1 LEVLDLPKTQT
12 AVNSTVK
19 KEELL
24 EKKLVWKDLYLFWN
38 GAIEGRIQGLS
49 GGPAKPWLDIGRADG
64 AIAAEPSPNSWTD
77 DRGTFS
83 FTLLPPGRYT
93 LRINEDGPSDESPY
107 APQYYPSSPSLG
119 GAHIFEVAE
128 GQQIRNV
135 DLVLRRLYKRNLN
148 IRVTWP
154 DGRPVDKSE
163 VNIAYEHTDLYDTG
177 GRWASSTDH
186 NGIATA
192 TAFSASHI
200 RVWAKSWLM
209 RAAES
214 LRCTTVPGLSSKPTN
229 CRPVW
234 TWLCCRQSVPIP
246 DGEGEG

>member
-1 LEVLDLPKTQT
+1 MSDAEIDALLERRRYSVVTNRRTDRPLPGVRIRVTGSTRSVIVTTDQDGLYEVAGVPSDDYKLEVLDLPKTQT

-64 AIAAEPSPNSWTD
+64 AIAAEPSPNAWID

-148 IRVTWP
+148 VRVT
-154 DGRPVDKSE
+154 
-163 VNIAYEHTDLYDTG
+163 
-177 GRWASSTDH
+177 
-186 NGIATA
+186 
-192 TAFSASHI
+192 
-200 RVWAKSWLM
+200 
-209 RAAES
+209 
-214 LRCTTVPGLSSKPTN
+214 
-229 CRPVW
+229 
-234 TWLCCRQSVPIP
+234 
-246 DGEGEG
+246 